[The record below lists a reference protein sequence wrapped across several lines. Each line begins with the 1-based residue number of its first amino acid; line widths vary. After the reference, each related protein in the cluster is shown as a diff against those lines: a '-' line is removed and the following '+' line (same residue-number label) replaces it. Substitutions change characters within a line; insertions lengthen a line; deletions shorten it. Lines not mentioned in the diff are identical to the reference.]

1 MMPDRGNAVSAVQ
14 EVAFCGDDELGYR
27 RSLTPFVSGLP
38 LTLDEG
44 YRLAHL
50 PLVAPH
56 HPKAIP
62 QLPGR
67 FYDMGRHPSV
77 FSVALPVDDQAL
89 HASPAFLEL
98 ESALRTASFARKIA
112 WNILPRRSKLL
123 HATIC
128 GSLATEFAPEI
139 SSDARAALAA
149 LGPITYEL
157 RGLFSGNINHGRL
170 YLRAYPEKRSG
181 ANVFQAVQAALGRP
195 KTDLYVV
202 GLYNLT
208 DDLDVAETEALAEI
222 IMRWWDRPLLRMT
235 ASELWLLAARDD
247 LLLDSN
253 ITERLSLAKP
263 LPLPSLD
270 ARGPLAT
277 GYMNRDRNRP
287 DCP

>member
-1 MMPDRGNAVSAVQ
+1 MTEAAFTGSASI
-14 EVAFCGDDELGYR
+14 FCDDSELGYR
-27 RSLTPFVSGLP
+27 RSLTDFSVP
-38 LTLDEG
+38 LTLDDS

-50 PLVAPH
+50 PLVAPN
-56 HPKAIP
+56 HPRVIP
-62 QLPGR
+62 RVEGK

-77 FSVALPVDDQAL
+77 FSVALPVDDRTL

-98 ESALRTASFARKIA
+98 ESALRAAPFARKIA

-139 SSDARAALAA
+139 GPDARSALAA

-181 ANVFQAVQAALGRP
+181 ANVFQGVQAALGRP

-202 GLYNLT
+202 GLYNLI
-208 DDLDVAETEALAEI
+208 DDLDVAETQALAKI

-235 ASELWLLAARDD
+235 ASDLWLLAARDD
-247 LLLDSN
+247 LLLHSD
-253 ITERLSLAKP
+253 IIERLSLAKP
-263 LPLPSLD
+263 
-270 ARGPLAT
+270 
-277 GYMNRDRNRP
+277 
-287 DCP
+287 